1 MATTDKCTG
10 ITPLDGSDNPNTR
23 DLVDGTNTRD
33 LIEVSTIKCIIKY
46 TIKWNYDE
54 TTKFRASIIFD
65 FVANKKDQDRRRLSM
80 VLFGILP
87 WELHLVDVR
96 WNNQVLQ
103 SLQRATGKTLRQLFW
118 IRVFKLSSAFRMP
131 LDCRSY

>member
-10 ITPLDGSDNPNTR
+10 IAPLDGSDNPNTR
-23 DLVDGTNTRD
+23 DLVEVTNTRD
-33 LIEVSTIKCIIKY
+33 LMEGSNIKCIIKC

-54 TTKFRASIIFD
+54 TTKFKALIIFD
-65 FVANKKDQDRRRLSM
+65 FVENTKYKKCRRLSM

-103 SLQRATGKTLRQLFW
+103 SLQRAAGKSLRQLLW
-118 IRVFKLSSAFRMP
+118 IRIFKLSSAFRMP